1 MFGNGF
7 YGSNGYF
14 PIILNSGDLQDNN
27 TKMAHDCYEVYVNGD
42 YVGRKA
48 LIVQGENAKD
58 VEGYLKEQGF
68 HNFNAKIQTDNI
80 IINSSADEA
89 ADIKRNLSVYL
100 NIR

>member
-7 YGSNGYF
+7 YDSNGAF
-14 PIILNSGDLQDNN
+14 PLMLNPGNLQDNN
-27 TKMAHDCYEVYVNGD
+27 MKMAHDCYEVYVNGD

-58 VEGYLKEQGF
+58 VESYLKEQGF
-68 HNFNAKIQTDNI
+68 HNFNTKIQADNI
-80 IINSSADEA
+80 IINSIADEA
-89 ADIKRNLSVYL
+89 SDIKRNLNVYL